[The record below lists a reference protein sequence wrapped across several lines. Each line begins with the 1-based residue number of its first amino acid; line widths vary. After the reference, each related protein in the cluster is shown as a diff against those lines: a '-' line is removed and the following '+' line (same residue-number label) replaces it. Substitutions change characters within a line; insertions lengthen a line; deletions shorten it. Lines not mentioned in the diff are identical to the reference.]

1 MLTPG
6 TDSVLSYAR
15 RMDRRQ
21 FLTAGAAAASLLA
34 VADLATNPLDS
45 TPAFAWP
52 NHCIAALPKSPIKR
66 MAWTLDDGYSQTAL
80 AAYVK
85 LLEKHEDLTMTMFV
99 LSHAPSW
106 KNLAKPISAL
116 VETGR
121 VQMANH
127 TVTHRS
133 LTSLSAA
140 AIKRELMGCSRFIE
154 DTFNVSPGT
163 YFRPPYGNIDDRVVR
178 VAADIGYTTPVL
190 WYGSTGS
197 GSTSSSAGVWRQCQ
211 KWMGNG
217 RIVID
222 HANSNATVN
231 NFDRIRAL
239 LAQRGLQTVTIK
251 DAFGHH

>member
-1 MLTPG
+1 MLTPRS
-6 TDSVLSYAR
+6 DSVLSYALG
-15 RMDRRQ
+15 MDRRQ
-21 FLTAGAAAASLLA
+21 FLVAGAAAASLMT
-34 VADLATNPLDS
+34 VADLAANPLDT

-52 NHCIAALPKSPIKR
+52 RHCIAALPKSPIR
-66 MAWTLDDGYSQTAL
+66 RLAWTLDDGYSQTSL

-116 VETGR
+116 VATGR

-127 TVTHRS
+127 TVSHRS
-133 LTSLSAA
+133 LTSLNAKE
-140 AIKRELMGCSRFIE
+140 IKHELQGCTRFIE
-154 DTFNVSPGT
+154 DHFNVSPGT
-163 YFRPPYGNIDDRVVR
+163 YYRPPYGNINDRVVR
-178 VAADIGYTTPVL
+178 VAADLGFTTPVL

-211 KWMGNG
+211 KWMTNG

-222 HANSNATVN
+222 HANSNATVH
-231 NFDRIRAL
+231 NFDRIRML

-251 DAFGHH
+251 DAFGHN